1 MFDVFKNAFKNP
13 DLKKKILYTL
23 FIIVIFRFGSAIVAP
38 FVDNTALKELVTGSD
53 SFFGLLNAFSG
64 GAFGQATVFA
74 MSISP
79 YITAS
84 IIVQLLTVAI
94 PALERLAKEGEHGKK
109 VLNKITKYVTIGMAT
124 LQAVAYYLLLKNNNG
139 IIDEFSQGFGKYF
152 AATTIIMTM
161 IAGTSLVMWLA
172 DRISEKG
179 LGNGTSM
186 ILFAG
191 IISNAPSAISVLWEL
206 FMQGGINYLL
216 IPLVFVIFAAV
227 IVFIIIMT
235 TAERR
240 IPVNY
245 AKRVVGRKVYGGQ
258 SSHIPIKVAMSG
270 VIPIIFAM
278 SILAIP
284 STIAAFVAPQQGS
297 FWASL
302 LSIFSPSS
310 WVYGVVYL
318 LLIIA
323 FSYFYVA
330 IQYNPIEIANNLKNN
345 NGAIAGIRP
354 GKPTSVFLQKVIS
367 KITFIG
373 AIFLGVIAVFPIL
386 FTTVSGI
393 NISLGGTSIIIV
405 VGVAL
410 DTMRQLESQ
419 LTMRHYKGF
428 LE

>member
-23 FIIVIFRFGSAIVAP
+23 FIVLIFRFGSAIVAP
-38 FVDNTALKELVTGSD
+38 FVDNTALKAMVSGSD

-64 GAFGQATVFA
+64 GAFGNATVFA

-109 VLNKITKYVTIGMAT
+109 TLNKITKYVTIGMAL
-124 LQAVAYYLLLKNNNG
+124 LQAIAYYLLLRNNNG
-139 IIDEFSQGFGKYF
+139 IVEGYTTGFGKYF
-152 AATTIIMTM
+152 AATSIVLTM
-161 IAGTSLVMWLA
+161 VAGTSIVMWLA
-172 DRISEKG
+172 DRISERG

-191 IISNAPSAISVLWEL
+191 IISNAPSAIGILWEL
-206 FMQGGINYLL
+206 FKQGGVNYLL

-245 AKRVVGRKVYGGQ
+245 AKRVVGRKMYGGQ

-284 STIAAFVAPQQGS
+284 STIAAFVTPNQDS
-297 FWASL
+297 FWAQL
-302 LSIFSPSS
+302 LVIFSPSH

-318 LLIIA
+318 VLIVA

-330 IQYNPIEIANNLKNN
+330 IQYNPVEIANNLKNN

-386 FTTVSGI
+386 FTTFSGI